1 MSTLIINMEEHKEF
15 FASELGQAVLKEMA
29 KSDSYEIL
37 DAIVGFE
44 DTSKETI
51 ANIAKRLIAT
61 ESSKLG
67 DYDEN
72 NEDYI
77 RVIAS
82 IAENK
87 AADKNTLDEIYE
99 FAMRLKGR
107 YQTVTTYY
115 KIAITMLERLA
126 IHPNTSEETLH
137 NIKANGGNS
146 FVKLIVENPS
156 ISDEWLIEIV
166 EHGISAVRE
175 AAIPELVRRLKA
187 KLQQ

>member
-1 MSTLIINMEEHKEF
+1 MSTITINMDEHKEF
-15 FASELGQAVLKEMA
+15 FESELGQAVLTEIA
-29 KSDSYEIL
+29 KLDS
-37 DAIVGFE
+37 FE
-44 DTSKETI
+44 VLEAVVTFEHTPKETI
-51 ANIAKRLIAT
+51 ANISKRLIAT

-87 AADKNTLDEIYE
+87 VADKNTLDEIYE

-107 YQTVTTYY
+107 YQATTTYY